1 MYVISIV
8 DAETRPFVRSLQEA
22 KNGQSA
28 SSSSGKKSEG
38 ESRKRSHDTENNN
51 NEHGA
56 FMAWFTDT
64 NGETNNDE
72 FAEVIKDDIFV
83 NPLQYYLVSRSDGMR
98 MEGIIRDCSLLGCH
112 NE

>member
-1 MYVISIV
+1 MKQPVNPRQFAGKMS
-8 DAETRPFVRSLQEA
+8 VRIFAIDGKKRYSVLQEA

-28 SSSSGKKSEG
+28 SSSGKKSEG

-64 NGETNNDE
+64 NGEVGNDE
-72 FAEVIKDDIFV
+72 FGEVIKDDIFV
-83 NPLQYYLVSRSDGMR
+83 NPLQYYLVSRWSFER
-98 MEGIIRDCSLLGCH
+98 KELI
-112 NE
+112 